1 MDYFRA
7 IGFDGG
13 QWLALG
19 VCAFMVGATKTG
31 VPGLGIM
38 NVLLLAMCFQAKAST
53 GILLPLLA
61 FADLF
66 AVAWYRR
73 HARWG
78 HVLRLLPWSLCGVAL
93 GSVVVRF
100 VSDLY
105 LKPLIGVIVLAM
117 LAITFWREWKPS
129 ADLRIP
135 TSWQFAAGMGLTAGL
150 STQLANAAGPV
161 MLIYLLAMRLPKHEF
176 IGTGA
181 WYFLIVNWLKMPL
194 FIAEGRITFDSLKSD
209 LLVLPL
215 VVLGAMAGIIIL
227 QKLPQKAFNNM
238 AFGLETLG
246 ALYLTSTIR
255 LLF

>member
-1 MDYFRA
+1 MGYFQS
-7 IGFDGG
+7 IGYGDG
-13 QWLALG
+13 QWLALA

-38 NVLLLAMCFQAKAST
+38 NVLLMALCFQAKAST

-66 AVAWYRR
+66 AVAWYHR
-73 HARWG
+73 HAQWRL
-78 HVLRLLPWSLCGVAL
+78 VLKLLPWSLCGVGL
-93 GSVVVRF
+93 GSAVVRV

-117 LAITFWREWKPS
+117 LALTFWRERKP
-129 ADLRIP
+129 AAEVKIP
-135 TSWQFAAGMGLTAGL
+135 TSWMFAATMGLVAGI

-181 WYFLIVNWLKMPL
+181 WYFLIVNWLKMPI
-194 FIAEGRITFDSLKSD
+194 FIAEGRITFDSIKAD
-209 LLVLPL
+209 LIVLPL
-215 VVLGAMAGIIIL
+215 VVLGAMIGIIVL

-238 AFGLETLG
+238 AIGLEAVG
-246 ALYLTSTIR
+246 ALYLASTIR